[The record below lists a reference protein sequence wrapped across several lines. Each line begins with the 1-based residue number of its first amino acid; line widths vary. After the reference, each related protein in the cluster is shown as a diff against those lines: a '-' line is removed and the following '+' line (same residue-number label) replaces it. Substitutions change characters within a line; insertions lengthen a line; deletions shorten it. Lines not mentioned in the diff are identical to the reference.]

1 MKASDKKQIIKYI
14 EKNQGV
20 LKGRVIEEFSYLGVS
35 LVESF
40 IHNSKEIIKKEHKEG
55 TKLYIKKR
63 GCLGCLAILAIIFV
77 IGSCVATGND
87 EEKEVVTPI
96 TEEKDEKEKAEED
109 NRKAE
114 EQAAKEKQ
122 EQAKKE
128 QEEQE
133 RREKQEEDKRER
145 EALAKKEQEERERL
159 EQETKKEEEK
169 EAASVNYSIDKDCSD
184 FSREGEAT
192 QFMNASVAA
201 GYGDHRLDRDGDGKA
216 CDD

>member
-14 EKNQGV
+14 EKNEGV
-20 LKGRVIEEFSYLGVS
+20 LKVTVLHEFSYLGVS
-35 LVESF
+35 LVESY
-40 IHNSKEIIKKEHKEG
+40 IHDSKEIIKKEHKEG

-63 GCLGCLAILAIIFV
+63 GCFGCLAFLAIIFV

-87 EEKEVVTPI
+87 EEKDVVAPI
-96 TEEKDEKEKAEED
+96 TEEKDEKEKAEEN

-133 RREKQEEDKRER
+133 RREKQEEDKREK

-169 EAASVNYSIDKDCSD
+169 KAASVNYSIDKDCSD

-201 GYGDHRLDRDGDGKA
+201 GFGDHRLDRDGDGKA